1 MRKIM
6 APPSTLDD
14 HTRESDSRSQLRV
27 RFESAEELRDEFHQ
41 NIARGALFIPTVE
54 PYGPHQ
60 TVDVTLDLAFCDRSL
75 SLSGEVIVVV
85 DRTLAEVG
93 MTTAGISLRLTEAAP
108 ALRLRLE
115 GLTGLDLAQPAPTN
129 RAERRSS
136 ARSRSDADIVISSPN
151 GEFSGTTANI
161 CYTGVLAF
169 IPMVSIPVGT
179 VVRVHLSNPVV
190 ELDLAVDGK
199 IIHSRRC
206 DGGVTAHGIQ
216 LHYPADRID
225 QVMAFIEFLQS
236 FDRARRLAVVSGEID
251 ASGLGAVL
259 DMFMNTAPSGTLSVS
274 RGKDE
279 GKIVFSE
286 GYILRCT
293 VGMVSGMKA
302 LARMVRWTEG
312 RFEFH
317 HELQLPETP
326 DDPQPFEAAM
336 MVASVQADEMA
347 RIGFD
352 ASATSDTFRID
363 PEGRKEHYESLT
375 ELEREVLD
383 SAAGGFN
390 VETISDVVAAP
401 DADIYKAL
409 LVLLDLGVIERD

>member
-6 APPSTLDD
+6 APTATLDD
-14 HTRESDSRSQLRV
+14 HTRESDCPSQLRV
-27 RFESAEELRDEFHQ
+27 RFESVEGFRDEFHQ
-41 NIARGALFIPTVE
+41 NIARGALFVPTLE
-54 PYGPHQ
+54 PYAPHQ
-60 TVDVTLDLAFCDRSL
+60 NVEVTLDLAFCDREI

-85 DRTLAEVG
+85 DEALAEVG
-93 MTTAGISLRLTEAAP
+93 ATTAGISLRLTETAS

-115 GLTGLDLAQPAPTN
+115 SVTGMDLAQPPPTN
-129 RAERRSS
+129 RSERRSS
-136 ARSRSDADIVISSPN
+136 TRSRSDADILISTEN
-151 GEFSGTTANI
+151 GEFSGATANI
-161 CYTGVLAF
+161 CYTGVLAL
-169 IPMVSIPVGT
+169 IPVVSIPVGT
-179 VVRVHLSNPVV
+179 AVRVHLSNPLV

-199 IIHSRRC
+199 IVHSRRC
-206 DGGVTAHGIQ
+206 DGGMMAHGIQ

-225 QVMAFIEFLQS
+225 EVMAFIEFLQS
-236 FDRARRLAVVSGEID
+236 FDRARRLAVVSGELD

-259 DMFMNTAPSGTLSVS
+259 DMFMNTAPSGTLSVLH
-274 RGKDE
+274 GKDE

-293 VGMVSGMKA
+293 VRMVSGMKA

-326 DDPQPFEAAM
+326 DDPQPSEAAM
-336 MVASVQADEMA
+336 MMAAIQADEMA
-347 RIGFD
+347 RTGFD

-363 PEGRKEHYESLT
+363 PEARKVHHGSLT
-375 ELEREVLD
+375 ELEREVLEY
-383 SAAGGFN
+383 AAEGFN

-401 DADIYKAL
+401 DADIYKAFF
-409 LVLLDLGVIERD
+409 VLLKLGVIERD